1 MPKFLLAGDNSILRG
16 KIERN
21 RRFTI
26 YLSKK
31 NQIKLAFNMTWRLW
45 RFRDLHKKTD
55 SDKVLLDKAFT
66 TAKNS
71 KYEEYQ
77 RGVALMLYN
86 LFNKNF

>member
-1 MPKFLLAGDNSILRG
+1 
-16 KIERN
+16 
-21 RRFTI
+21 
-26 YLSKK
+26 
-31 NQIKLAFNMTWRLW
+31 MTWRLW

-55 SDKVLLDKAFT
+55 SDKVLLDKAFGI
-66 TAKNS
+66 AKNS